1 VWRRI
6 DWGLRNSL
14 AARRGKD
21 GTKEGLS
28 SRARGK
34 LPSHNPVIQVGSL
47 PCLARRVGRWKLGR
61 DRDVAYAVLLILAGF
76 EIASWV
82 TRAGGCRIDWVVS
95 LSTAS

>member
-1 VWRRI
+1 
-6 DWGLRNSL
+6 
-14 AARRGKD
+14 
-21 GTKEGLS
+21 
-28 SRARGK
+28 
-34 LPSHNPVIQVGSL
+34 L